1 MKKSKIIIGIILLL
15 AIVIAGE
22 HIYNKYLDY
31 NFGEITE
38 GKVYKSGV
46 IPPEKIADYVKEYGI
61 KTIIDFRHGEIGDE
75 LNPANLNEIEK
86 EKVAIDAIDGVTH
99 VHIPS
104 VQIPTEENLK
114 KFYETLDNESVYP
127 VLLHCYHGTG
137 RAMIYSS
144 IYRIEYENMDNNEA
158 RKGTRPFY
166 SLPFSSFSES
176 KEKGEYLINYKK
188 RSDDK

>member
-1 MKKSKIIIGIILLL
+1 MKKNKIVIGVILLL
-15 AIVIAGE
+15 AIVIVGE
-22 HIYNKYLDY
+22 HVYNKYLDY

-46 IPPEKIADYVKEYGI
+46 IPPDKIAGYVKEYGI
-61 KTIIDFRHGEIGDE
+61 KTIVDFRHGEIGDE
-75 LNPANLNEIEK
+75 LNPANLNQIEK
-86 EKVAIDAIDGVTH
+86 ERIAIDAIDGVTH

-104 VQIPTEENLK
+104 SQIPTEENLE
-114 KFYETLDNESVYP
+114 KFYKTLDDKTAYP

-144 IYRIEYENMDNNEA
+144 IYRIEYEDMDNNEA

-176 KEKGEYLINYKK
+176 KEKGEYLMNYKK